1 MKARRTDHTATL
13 LADGRVLVAGGFS
26 ADRDE
31 KALVSAELY
40 DPISGSWTAT
50 GNMVTAR
57 GGGYSVTVLPD
68 GKVLVAGGFRSDGTG
83 ALASAEL
90 YDPGTGTWTAA
101 RNMDAP
107 RAGHTAT
114 LLPDG
119 MVLVAGGAA
128 DGAYSD
134 NKPLASAE
142 LYDPGVG
149 N

>member
-1 MKARRTDHTATL
+1 MPTATK
-13 LADGRVLVAGGFS
+13 S
-26 ADRDE
+26 
-31 KALVSAELY
+31 ALVSAELY